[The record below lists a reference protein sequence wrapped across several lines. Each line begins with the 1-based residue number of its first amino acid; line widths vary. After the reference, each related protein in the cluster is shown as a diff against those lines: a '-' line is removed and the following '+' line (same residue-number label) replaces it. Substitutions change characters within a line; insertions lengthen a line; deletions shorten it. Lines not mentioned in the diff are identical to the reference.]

1 MTAEGRHREVG
12 LEYLCLTVINRKR
25 DRMGMKK
32 KSVTGEER
40 EKSKKK
46 INQKTWNVFRLGEKP
61 GFNLRQCCTLTP

>member
-1 MTAEGRHREVG
+1 MTPEGRHREVG
-12 LEYLCLTVINRKR
+12 LENLCLTVINRKR

-46 INQKTWNVFRLGEKP
+46 IKQKTWNVFRLGEKP
-61 GFNLRQCCTLTP
+61 GFNITQ